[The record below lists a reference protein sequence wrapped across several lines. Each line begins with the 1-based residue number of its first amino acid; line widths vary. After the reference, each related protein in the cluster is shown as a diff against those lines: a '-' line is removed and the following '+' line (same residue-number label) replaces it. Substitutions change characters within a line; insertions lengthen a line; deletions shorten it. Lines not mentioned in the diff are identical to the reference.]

1 MCNKVVY
8 VPHTRQEYEQNNDYS
23 DVALIGAADIVSQTC
38 IVMDSGSNVASHT
51 PPPKP
56 KLSTMRST
64 TKASPADLT
73 QRPPSTT
80 NGEVCSRRRRSAVSP
95 SYLKKWDRAFS
106 DLPEDDVDRKH
117 LIACPLAR
125 CSRCIWAL
133 CKKEWGTKCRVDV
146 AHPELGTWLL
156 GVESGGTWG
165 VRCTICHA
173 AKMPGAFSN
182 GLVIDNLRI
191 SLLYNHA
198 KSRAHIKA
206 CAIQKG
212 ADAKT
217 WDCEGAPAEGLFK
230 TLLDAVRQGKA
241 SGEKGVNGVGKRWKC
256 RKMKFC
262 LAEAKRQLVRKA
274 LREAI
279 VIAVHQDGRKGRLA
293 IRFNTCNNKLETYQ
307 GVLGSANLAKD
318 FSMDAIGMR
327 DATLAIIQNICTPKL
342 WLPFRR
348 PGRKVEASTFINVFD
363 KLELFDAD
371 AAEDETVAGK
381 LLRGTRQGNDNG
393 QVFDTMFPNLK
404 ICNRDKPHGSR
415 RNFGNV

>member
-1 MCNKVVY
+1 MFDAQSAMLPKCLVLSPTGLSLK
-8 VPHTRQEYEQNNDYS
+8 
-23 DVALIGAADIVSQTC
+23 TC
-38 IVMDSGSNVASHT
+38 ESACCT
-51 PPPKP
+51 
-56 KLSTMRST
+56 TMRSPGPT
-64 TKASPADLT
+64 
-73 QRPPSTT
+73 
-80 NGEVCSRRRRSAVSP
+80 SRRAQSRKGPMPRHGIARELRR
-95 SYLKKWDRAFS
+95 KAFS
-106 DLPEDDVDRKH
+106 RRCSMQCDKVRLPER
-117 LIACPLAR
+117 
-125 CSRCIWAL
+125 
-133 CKKEWGTKCRVDV
+133 
-146 AHPELGTWLL
+146 
-156 GVESGGTWG
+156 
-165 VRCTICHA
+165 
-173 AKMPGAFSN
+173 
-182 GLVIDNLRI
+182 
-191 SLLYNHA
+191 
-198 KSRAHIKA
+198 
-206 CAIQKG
+206 
-212 ADAKT
+212 
-217 WDCEGAPAEGLFK
+217 
-230 TLLDAVRQGKA
+230 
-241 SGEKGVNGVGKRWKC
+241 GVNGVGKRWKC

-371 AAEDETVAGK
+371 AAEDETVARK
-381 LLRGTRQGNDNG
+381 LLRGARQGNDNG